1 LAQDLLKCRASPFLQ
16 LFYGWKYATFPS
28 GERKILR
35 WLGQERVVDSD
46 FKLGE
51 WVVAPKL
58 NTLSSNGKIIRVEPK
73 VMQVLICLAE
83 TGDVVSKQTLM
94 RTVWADTFVTDDV
107 LTRSIS
113 ELRKAFADDP
123 KNPHYI
129 QTIPKGGYRLIA
141 TVSIVNG
148 SNGAAHGL
156 ADGPSHTPAVTP
168 TTARFRLG
176 RPAAIALAVGAAA
189 VLLVFYGMAR
199 RPARPQPPAG
209 RDMLAV
215 LPFQNLNNDPE
226 HDYYADG
233 LTAEMISQLGRFPS
247 DRLGVIAWNS
257 MIRYKGTKKDE
268 NEIAWELGANYV
280 LEGTVRRSGN
290 QLSITAELVHIG
302 DRSHVWAN
310 SYDGELGDVLALQN
324 RVAKEIASEI
334 QLRLTPEQESRLVNP
349 IPLNPE
355 GYSVYLQSKFSVNRG
370 TEAEI
375 KDQIE
380 KFQQAIQLNPGYA
393 PPYVGMAVAYRRL
406 ASEGFAPTS
415 AYVNA
420 QAVLEKSLQIDP
432 TMAEAH
438 EELGWVEW
446 RGNWNYL
453 AAEKEFRGAIEMNP
467 GDAQA
472 HSEYSLY
479 LKSMGRYQEALD
491 QNNAGI
497 QLNPMDS
504 YMQANAGHLLA
515 LIRRYGE
522 ASEHFRKA
530 LEIAPN
536 QPYVHERFGA
546 ALLWQGQTE
555 QAIAEFEKAREL
567 SRSQPEKMAW
577 LAYAYA
583 VSNRRAEA
591 LGLLEQLL
599 RIQQQGQPYL
609 SPFHIALV
617 YAGLGD
623 SENAFHWLDQ
633 AVKSHD
639 EWLVYLRV
647 YPEFQSLRSDARFQ
661 ALERRVGLIQ

>member
-1 LAQDLLKCRASPFLQ
+1 M
-16 LFYGWKYATFPS
+16 
-28 GERKILR
+28 
-35 WLGQERVVDSD
+35 DSD

-58 NTLSSNGKIIRVEPK
+58 NTLSSNGKVIRVEPK

-123 KNPHYI
+123 KNPQYI

-141 TVSIVNG
+141 TITAMS
-148 SNGAAHGL
+148 SRNGAVHGL
-156 ADGPSHTPAVTP
+156 AASRSTGPGVTP
-168 TTARFRLG
+168 PTARFRLG
-176 RPAAIALAVGAAA
+176 KLGVIVLALSAA
-189 VLLVFYGMAR
+189 VALLALYGMSRLASRGPR
-199 RPARPQPPAG
+199 RPPG

-280 LEGTVRRSGN
+280 LEGTVRRAGN
-290 QLSITAELVHIG
+290 QLRITAELVRIG

-310 SYDGELGDVLALQN
+310 SYDGDLGDVLALQN

-334 QLRLTPEQESRLVNP
+334 QLRLTPEQESRLINP

-355 GYSVYLQSKFSVNRG
+355 GYSVYLQSKFSVSRG

-380 KFQQAIQLNPGYA
+380 KFQQAIRLNAGYA
-393 PPYVGMAVAYRRL
+393 PPYLGIAVAYRRL
-406 ASEGFAPTS
+406 ASEGFASAS
-415 AYVNA
+415 AYVKA

-432 TMAEAH
+432 AMAEAH
-438 EELGWVEW
+438 QELGWVEW
-446 RGNWNYL
+446 RGNWNFH
-453 AAEKEFRGAIEMNP
+453 AAEKEFRRAIELNS
-467 GDAQA
+467 GAAQP

-479 LKSMGRYQEALD
+479 LKSMGRYQEALE
-491 QNNAGI
+491 QSNAGI

-504 YMQANAGHLLA
+504 YLQANAGHLLA
-515 LIRRYGE
+515 LMQRYGE
-522 ASEHFRKA
+522 ATEHFHKA

-567 SRSQPEKMAW
+567 SNSQPEKIAW

-583 VSNRRAEA
+583 VSRRRAET

-599 RIQQQGQPYL
+599 RIKHQGQPYL

-623 SENAFHWLDQ
+623 SEHAFYWLDQ
-633 AVKSHD
+633 ALKSHD

-661 ALERRVGLIQ
+661 VLERRVGLIQ

>member
-1 LAQDLLKCRASPFLQ
+1 
-16 LFYGWKYATFPS
+16 
-28 GERKILR
+28 
-35 WLGQERVVDSD
+35 VDND

-58 NTLSSNGKIIRVEPK
+58 NTLSSNGKVIRVEPK
-73 VMQVLICLAE
+73 VMQVLMCLAE

-123 KNPHYI
+123 KNPQYI

-141 TVSIVNG
+141 TVGTVNG
-148 SNGAAHGL
+148 SNGAVHGL

-168 TTARFRLG
+168 TMARFRLR
-176 RPAAIALAVGAAA
+176 RPAGIVLAVGAAA
-189 VLLVFYGMAR
+189 VLLVLYGMAR
-199 RPARPQPPAG
+199 RPSRPQPPPG

-257 MIRYKGTKKDE
+257 MIRYKGSKKDE

-310 SYDGELGDVLALQN
+310 SYDGDLGDVLALQN

-349 IPLNPE
+349 VPLNAE
-355 GYSVYLQSKFSVNRG
+355 GYSVYLKSKFSPNRA
-370 TEAEI
+370 TEAAL

-380 KFQQAIQLNPGYA
+380 LFQQAIRLNAGYA
-393 PPYVGMAVAYRRL
+393 PPYLGMAVAYRRL
-406 ASEGFAPTS
+406 ASEGFAPAS
-415 AYVNA
+415 AYAKGQV
-420 QAVLEKSLQIDP
+420 VLEKALQIDP
-432 TMAEAH
+432 SMVEAH
-438 EELGWVEW
+438 DELGWVEW
-446 RGNWNYL
+446 RGNWNFL
-453 AAEKEFRGAIEMNP
+453 AAEKEFRTALNLNP

-479 LKSMGRYQEALD
+479 LKSRGRYQEALD
-491 QNNAGI
+491 HSNAGI

-504 YMQANAGHLLA
+504 YLQANAGHLLA
-515 LIRRYGE
+515 LMRRYGE

-530 LEIAPN
+530 VELAPN
-536 QPYVHERFGA
+536 QPYVHERYGA
-546 ALLWQGQTE
+546 ALLWQGQNE
-555 QAIAEFEKAREL
+555 QAISEFEKAREL
-567 SRSQPEKMAW
+567 SNSQPEKVAW
-577 LAYAYA
+577 LAYAYG

-591 LGLLEQLL
+591 RALLEQLL
-599 RIQQQGQPYL
+599 RIQLQGQPYL
-609 SPFHIALV
+609 SPLHMALV

-623 SENAFHWLDQ
+623 SENAFRWLDR
-633 AVKSHD
+633 AFHSHD

-647 YPEFQSLRSDARFQ
+647 YPEFQSLRSDPRFRD
-661 ALERRVGLIQ
+661 LERRVGLIELTP